1 MSGWSKLRITEVI
14 ILVLVL
20 TTACRP
26 RETYRDKIE
35 EVLEEIPTLETAV
48 LIERRDGVDIGS
60 EKECVWV
67 YTEMLYGT
75 DESPEQI
82 AAFYEP
88 WMLSRGRYEEHEHG
102 SGFVNSEGLALNLDF
117 EATIAAHIPHSVVSR
132 ARRDFTT
139 VYLLE
144 IFYAPPSTWEHC
156 SMVELPTPQ
165 P

>member
-1 MSGWSKLRITEVI
+1 MSGWGKLRITEVI

-35 EVLEEIPTLETAV
+35 AVLEEIPAPETAV
-48 LIERRDGVDIGS
+48 LIERRDGADIGS
-60 EKECVWV
+60 EKGCVWV

-75 DESPEQI
+75 DESPEQL
-82 AAFYEP
+82 AAFYKP
-88 WMLSRGRYEEHEHG
+88 WMLSRGSYEEREHG

-117 EATIAAHIPHSVVSR
+117 EATIAAHIPYSVVSEAHR
-132 ARRDFTT
+132 NFTT

-144 IFYAPPSTWEHC
+144 IFYASPSTWEHC
-156 SMVELPTPQ
+156 SVIELPTPE

>member
-1 MSGWSKLRITEVI
+1 MPGWSKLRITGVV

-26 RETYRDKIE
+26 RETYRDTIE
-35 EVLEEIPTLETAV
+35 AVLEEIPMPETAV

-60 EKECVWV
+60 EEECVWA

-75 DESPEQI
+75 YESPEQI
-82 AAFYEP
+82 AVFYKP
-88 WMLSRGRYEEHEHG
+88 WMLSRGRYEGHDHG
-102 SGFVNSEGLALNLDF
+102 SGFINSEGLALNLDF
-117 EATIAAHIPHSVVSR
+117 EVTIAAHIPYAVISE

-156 SMVELPTPQ
+156 SVIELPTPE